1 MNTWRPYCHVNDFAR
16 LIEIVLNSNNKKV
29 SFEIFNAGSNKNNY
43 RKKDIVNTISKF
55 LPMRNIFFK
64 SKGFDRRN
72 YKVNFTK
79 VQKKLNFK
87 PTYTLEMG
95 VQEIIEY
102 LKTKK
107 LNYFKKNKNTLGN
120 YIIKNANS

>member
-1 MNTWRPYCHVNDFAR
+1 MTIFRRPHYKVRH
-16 LIEIVLNSNNKKV
+16 LQV

-102 LKTKK
+102 FNKTE
-107 LNYFKKNKNTLGN
+107 
-120 YIIKNANS
+120 